1 MVELFMRRRA
11 ALSASLLDL
20 PPVRE
25 GLQYFWSGLDLKNIT
40 DEKYWTDRV
49 GGGTLGLY
57 QAPSDPSF
65 SYWYTIENNTLLW
78 SNSRRY
84 SQGITPSNW
93 ISGTSYTV
101 ELMLNLDWSKTTG
114 GMIVGHTGA
123 GTSTLAFNG
132 NPANGISVAL
142 GGSSTY
148 LATGSLVEGTH
159 YYALTMEPS
168 GSNYLFT
175 AYLDGV
181 QLGERTEYRARNS
194 APSIYP
200 AVALGA
206 LSSYA
211 RALTPEEIARNYRY
225 YKSIWR

>member
-57 QAPSDPSF
+57 QAPSSPNF

-78 SNSRRY
+78 SNSTRY

-93 ISGTSYTV
+93 VSGTSYTV
-101 ELMLNLDWSKTTG
+101 ELMLNLDWSKTNG

-123 GTSTLAFNG
+123 GTSTLAFKG
-132 NPANGISVAL
+132 DSANGISVAM

-159 YYALTMEPS
+159 YYALTMQPS
-168 GSNYLFT
+168 GNDYLYT
-175 AYLDGV
+175 AYLDGI
-181 QLGERTEYRARNS
+181 QLGERTYWREYNH

-206 LSSYA
+206 LSCYS
-211 RALTPEEIARNYRY
+211 RALSANEIARNYRY